1 MSNEIADKA
10 AELAR
15 LNAEIDACRAEQEEF
30 VKNTKSAIKWE
41 ETDFNG
47 SDVLKA
53 KYLHDEDYLGVGTT
67 EEEVLP
73 WNNEVPEATP
83 AKLNAR
89 GSRPWKSYV
98 EKTKV
103 ARTKMFGVEGA
114 FEALK
119 GDNSEELTWK
129 EVFPLQMQQTEE
141 NFYHPDRLQMTPFQP
156 TAQEKIKQ
164 ASIFK
169 MMLSVIKKQH
179 TA

>member
-1 MSNEIADKA
+1 MANENADKA

-15 LNAEIDACRAEQEEF
+15 LNAEIERVKAEREQF
-30 VKNTKSAIKWE
+30 VNDTKSAIKWE

-47 SDVLKA
+47 SDELKA

-73 WNNEVPEATP
+73 WNNEIPEATP

-89 GSRPWKSYV
+89 GSRPWKRYV

-119 GDNSEELTWK
+119 GDNAEELTWK

-141 NFYHPDRLQMTPFQP
+141 NFYHPDRLQMSPFRP

-164 ASIFK
+164 PRS
-169 MMLSVIKKQH
+169 SR
-179 TA
+179 